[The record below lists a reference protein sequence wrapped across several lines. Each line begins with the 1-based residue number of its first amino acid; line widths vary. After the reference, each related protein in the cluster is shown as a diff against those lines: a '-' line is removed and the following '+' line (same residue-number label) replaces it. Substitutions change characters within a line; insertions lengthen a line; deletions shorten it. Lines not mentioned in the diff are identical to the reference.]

1 MGMKN
6 MENIIADNRF
16 KALLLPTVL
25 IAMALNI
32 TAIADSM
39 FVSTFVGTNGQAALQ
54 VLEPL
59 ILLITVLNG
68 YSVLEGRFWLLI
80 KERNLTMKAATSI
93 LQYQ

>member
-39 FVSTFVGTNGQAALQ
+39 FVSTFVGTNDRQLCK
-54 VLEPL
+54 
-59 ILLITVLNG
+59 
-68 YSVLEGRFWLLI
+68 F
-80 KERNLTMKAATSI
+80 
-93 LQYQ
+93 